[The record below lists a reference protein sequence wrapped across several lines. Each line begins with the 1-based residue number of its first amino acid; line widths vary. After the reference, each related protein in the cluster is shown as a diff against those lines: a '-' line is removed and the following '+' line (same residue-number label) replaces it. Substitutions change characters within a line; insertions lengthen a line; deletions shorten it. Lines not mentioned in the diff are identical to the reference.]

1 MVNVSSTII
10 YEIVGWIAS
19 ALVIVSLTQRS
30 IFKLRLIGIGAAVS
44 FLTYGLLIHAYPIAI
59 LNVVVIAVHIYFLRK
74 LTRHQEEVF
83 SVLKVYPE
91 SRYLA
96 HFLEL
101 YAEEISR
108 FQPEFSYE
116 PARDHLTAF
125 LLRDHVPAGLV
136 IARTC
141 QDDSLEIELDFVI
154 PEYRDFK
161 LGEFLYSENS
171 GLFAEVDCIQAWS
184 LPGTGDHARYL
195 ERVGFQLTAGPEGE
209 ERYVINLEPIR
220 ERATSASP

>member
-1 MVNVSSTII
+1 VSSTII

-30 IFKLRLIGIGAAVS
+30 IFKLRLIGLAAAVS
-44 FLTYGLLIHAYPIAI
+44 FLAYGLLIRAYPIAI
-59 LNVVVIAVHIYFLRK
+59 VNVVVIAVHLYFLRK
-74 LTRHQEEVF
+74 LTRRQDEVF

-96 HFLEL
+96 YFLEF
-101 YAEEISR
+101 YADEISR

-116 PARDHLTAF
+116 PTRSHFTAF

-136 IARTC
+136 IARPC
-141 QDDSLEIELDFVI
+141 EDDSLEIELDFVI

-161 LGEFLYSENS
+161 LGEFLYSEAS

-184 LPGTGDHARYL
+184 LSGNSDHDRYL

-209 ERYVINLEPIR
+209 ARYVISLEPMR
-220 ERATSASP
+220 EPATSASL